1 MRHKLREYTIRG
13 TNNKIRY
20 NDFSGALTP
29 IIFIHGLGCAGS
41 FDYVEV
47 ISHMQSKHRIMLI
60 DLLDAGYSDK
70 HLLTIR
76 LIHMLNT

>member
-1 MRHKLREYTIRG
+1 MREYTIRG

-20 NDFSGALTP
+20 NDFPGALTP

-47 ISHMQSKHRIMLI
+47 ISHMQSKHRIILI
-60 DLLDAGYSDK
+60 DLLGAGYSDK
-70 HLLTIR
+70 PSSFDYTIDS
-76 LIHMLNT
+76 HVNT